1 MTHTAR
7 QNYDRL
13 SRWYDWFTGSEKRF
27 TETGLRL
34 LDIRPG
40 ERVLEIGPG
49 TGHALARLAES
60 GAWVCGLDLSAGMLA
75 RAQWAV
81 TKSGREAQF
90 CQGDAL
96 TLPFPARSF
105 DAIFLSFTLE
115 LFSDAEI
122 PFILGECQR
131 VLRKDG
137 RIGVVALAKEDTG
150 AVRLYEWFHRRWPQV
165 VDCVPIRVH
174 AVLIAAGFEIR
185 EARRMGMWGLPVE
198 IDAGT
203 MKVPQPHNQVQ

>member
-1 MTHTAR
+1 MV
-7 QNYDRL
+7 
-13 SRWYDWFTGSEKRF
+13 K
-27 TETGLRL
+27 L
-34 LDIRPG
+34 L
-40 ERVLEIGPG
+40 
-49 TGHALARLAES
+49 
-60 GAWVCGLDLSAGMLA
+60 
-75 RAQWAV
+75 
-81 TKSGREAQF
+81 F
-90 CQGDAL
+90 
-96 TLPFPARSF
+96 
-105 DAIFLSFTLE
+105 
-115 LFSDAEI
+115 

-198 IDAGT
+198 IDVGT
-203 MKVPQPHNQVQ
+203 MKFPQPYNQVQ